1 MNARAHRSRQI
12 ALDRC
17 LQLLEEAQVRG
28 QARIDGALGAAL
40 RLNLEHAGVIADH
53 RLEGR
58 RTERVLD
65 DIFALQAAL
74 LGQEPEDSR
83 HHNGA

>member
-1 MNARAHRSRQI
+1 MSSPDRSRLL

-17 LQLLEEAQVRG
+17 LQVLEDALLKGKGRVDAPLANNLRTL
-28 QARIDGALGAAL
+28 LG
-40 RLNLEHAGVIADH
+40 HAGLVPDH

-65 DIFALQAAL
+65 DIFELQ
-74 LGQEPEDSR
+74 GQVMGVDEEEQ
-83 HHNGA
+83 AVEA

>member
-1 MNARAHRSRQI
+1 MTTGDRARLL

-17 LQLLEEAQVRG
+17 LVLLEDALLRG
-28 QARIDGALGAAL
+28 KARVDAPLAYGLRGLLGT
-40 RLNLEHAGVIADH
+40 AGLVPDH

-65 DIFALQAAL
+65 DIFELQARVM
-74 LGQEPEDSR
+74 GVEQEEQ
-83 HHNGA
+83 AAQA

>member
-1 MNARAHRSRQI
+1 MTGTDRNRLL

-17 LQLLEEAQVRG
+17 LQLLEDALLHG
-28 QARIDGALGAAL
+28 KARVDATLAYGLRDLLG
-40 RLNLEHAGVIADH
+40 HAGLVPDH

-65 DIFALQAAL
+65 DIFELQARVMGVDEEEQVA
-74 LGQEPEDSR
+74 E
-83 HHNGA
+83 A

>member
-1 MNARAHRSRQI
+1 MTITDRARMA

-17 LQLLEEAQVRG
+17 LQLLEERLVAGQVRVDAG
-28 QARIDGALGAAL
+28 LGGEL
-40 RLNLEHAGVIADH
+40 RQLLGDAGLIPDH

-65 DIFALQAAL
+65 DIFELQAL
-74 LGQEPEDSR
+74 VLGTADDES
-83 HHNGA
+83 A

>member
-1 MNARAHRSRQI
+1 MNVRAHRSRQI

-28 QARIDGALGAAL
+28 QARIDGALGTAL
-40 RLNLEHAGVIADH
+40 RKNLEQAGVIADH

>member
-1 MNARAHRSRQI
+1 MTVADRVRLA

-17 LQLLEEAQVRG
+17 LQLLEDRLVAG
-28 QARIDGALGAAL
+28 QARVDAGLGSEL
-40 RLNLEHAGVIADH
+40 RSLLGDAGLIPDH

-65 DIFALQAAL
+65 DIFELQARV
-74 LGQEPEDSR
+74 LGSEDDES
-83 HHNGA
+83 A

>member
-1 MNARAHRSRQI
+1 VTETSVRARLL

-17 LQLLEEAQVRG
+17 LQLLE
-28 QARIDGALGAAL
+28 DALASGKL
-40 RLNLEHAGVIADH
+40 RVDAPLGFQLRHLLGEGGLIPDH

-65 DIFALQAAL
+65 DIFDLQGRL
-74 LGQEPEDSR
+74 LGQDEGEAA
-83 HHNGA
+83 G